1 MRLQISKVL
10 MALLIVSFIGI
21 NSLAKKNITPQS
33 QNMSS
38 IIEKINELKTI
49 EKMINNKINLLEKE
63 KKSLE
68 EEKKNIDSYVK
79 QQKEQ
84 INKYVAQKQQE
95 LNALKKQIANT
106 KIKKLASIYSN
117 AKPQAAANEL
127 SKMNED
133 LAAQI
138 LIFMQ
143 PRKAGAIISKMNPT
157 KASQIF
163 QRYINK
169 KSNKQ

>member
-1 MRLQISKVL
+1 MKLQISRVL
-10 MALLIVSFIGI
+10 TALLIVSLLV
-21 NSLAKKNITPQS
+21 SLSFAKEQTKPQS
-33 QNMSS
+33 MSS
-38 IIEKINELKTI
+38 IIEKINELKTM
-49 EKMINNKINLLEKE
+49 EKVINDKINLLEKE
-63 KKSLE
+63 KKALE
-68 EEKKNIDSYVK
+68 QEKKSTDDYVK
-79 QQKEQ
+79 RKKEE
-84 INKYVAQKQQE
+84 IDKYVAEKQQE
-95 LNALKKQIANT
+95 LNSLKKQIAST

-117 AKPQAAANEL
+117 AKPQAAALEL

-138 LIFMQ
+138 LVFMQ
-143 PRKAGAIISKMNPT
+143 PRKAGAIISKMNPA

>member
-1 MRLQISKVL
+1 MRLPISK
-10 MALLIVSFIGI
+10 ALIILLAVSLSAPMGF
-21 NSLAKKNITPQS
+21 AKKETQP

-38 IIEKINELKTI
+38 IIEKINELKTM
-49 EKMINNKINLLEKE
+49 EKIINDKINQLEQE
-63 KKSLE
+63 KKALAQ
-68 EEKKNIDSYVK
+68 EKKNIDSYVK
-79 QQKEQ
+79 QQKAA
-84 INKYVAQKQQE
+84 IDKYVAEKQQE
-95 LNALKKQIANT
+95 LNSLKKQIAST

-117 AKPQAAANEL
+117 AKPQAAAEEL

-138 LIFMQ
+138 LVFMQ
-143 PRKAGAIISKMNPT
+143 PRKAGAIISKMNPA